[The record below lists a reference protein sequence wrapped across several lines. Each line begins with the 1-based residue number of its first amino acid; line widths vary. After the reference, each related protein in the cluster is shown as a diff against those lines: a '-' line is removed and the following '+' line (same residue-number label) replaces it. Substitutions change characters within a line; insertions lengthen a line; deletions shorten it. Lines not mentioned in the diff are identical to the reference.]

1 MTGSDEEDGS
11 IAVSLSGNGRDDA
24 KFEIVDGKLRIKT
37 SADFEAQDSYQVQ
50 LSVTDSNGKTTLR
63 AMEIEVTDQAESV
76 SGSIVDGYVAGATIF
91 QDLNNNDLLDAGEP
105 NTVTSSTGEYTLSN
119 IVASKTA
126 PLKMI
131 IGFDIG
137 TNQPIVTSL
146 GVPVNLSGNTVA
158 SPLAT
163 VTAITKQIMLK
174 QI

>member
-1 MTGSDEEDGS
+1 
-11 IAVSLSGNGRDDA
+11 
-24 KFEIVDGKLRIKT
+24 
-37 SADFEAQDSYQVQ
+37 
-50 LSVTDSNGKTTLR
+50 
-63 AMEIEVTDQAESV
+63 MEIGVTDQAESV

-91 QDLNNNDLLDAGEP
+91 QDLNNNDLLDEGEP

-163 VTAITKQIMLK
+163 VTAISQADNTEADLSDILDRVATYFDVSETSQSNMSILNDDPIANLVSSKMITCLMQHAMFLRQINL
-174 QI
+174 